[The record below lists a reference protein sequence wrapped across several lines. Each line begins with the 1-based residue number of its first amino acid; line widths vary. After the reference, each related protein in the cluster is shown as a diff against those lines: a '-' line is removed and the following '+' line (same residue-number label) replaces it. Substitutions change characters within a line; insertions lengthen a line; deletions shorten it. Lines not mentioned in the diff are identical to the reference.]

1 MKTYLRVKLSVTVY
15 DFEMADFLV
24 TDQSHEEDTL
34 LVGDVDTRYVV
45 NTLKRDEYSTV
56 QAIANLQNR
65 NIRVAPTHGFNQHG
79 EFCGFRFTLRKDDDA
94 AALPINQKM
103 FHGTSLVQCLPSKLH
118 QHGMDF
124 HGDALTMLK
133 DVAACRTTL
142 LNVLKN
148 LREQCVSEAS
158 LDCMPVHHEAM
169 SSTGSEQVHKM
180 GAIHSTRSRDSM
192 HWDPDIPA
200 SVGIYHGFVRR
211 FGHQAREHRVFIICE
226 GGCKR
231 ACDEFN
237 NLTLDIAHTG
247 VSSAELCESEEA
259 WWLRKACSRMRA
271 KTILA
276 VAEAFKLNIPV
287 VADIHA
293 FTDNV
298 KIASCTL
305 ETLTHD
311 ITCLRNDDIA
321 IFNECVDPTT
331 TRNGILLSVNPS
343 EGYLLFKGPAKANSN
358 VSDYG
363 SIFGSQSEC
372 GIFPVQTRLHTSDR
386 KNDKQDHNTTTYMQ
400 NTVRDYCD
408 SSIFAHFDHTKNQCD
423 DFTEQRTSSRASKQ
437 EPKKSKLYQKID
449 EEFMRNLE
457 KMQWERDNGVVELM
471 PIVVALCE

>member
-1 MKTYLRVKLSVTVY
+1 
-15 DFEMADFLV
+15 MADLSA
-24 TDQSHEEDTL
+24 TDLSQEEEPL
-34 LVGDVDTRYVV
+34 LVGKVDTRYALH
-45 NTLKRDEYSTV
+45 TLKRDEYSTV
-56 QAIANLQNR
+56 QAIANLHNR
-65 NIRVAPTHGFNQHG
+65 DLRVAPTHGFNQHG
-79 EFCGFRFTLRKDDDA
+79 EFCGFRFTLRNDDDA
-94 AALPINQKM
+94 AALPITQKM

-118 QHGMDF
+118 THGIDF
-124 HGDALTMLK
+124 HGDALTLLK
-133 DVAACRTTL
+133 NVEACRETL
-142 LNVLKN
+142 LDVLKK
-148 LREQCVSEAS
+148 LREESVSEAS

-169 SSTGSEQVHKM
+169 SSAGAQQVHKM

-192 HWDPDIPA
+192 HWDPDLPV

-211 FGHQAREHRVFIICE
+211 FGHQAREHRVFIVCE

-247 VSSAELCESEEA
+247 VSAAEFCESEET

-271 KTILA
+271 KIVLA

-293 FTDNV
+293 FEDNV
-298 KIASCTL
+298 KIANCTL
-305 ETLTHD
+305 ETLSHD
-311 ITCLRNDDIA
+311 ITCLRNDKIA
-321 IFNECVDPTT
+321 LFNECVDPTT

-363 SIFGSQSEC
+363 SIFGSQTEC
-372 GIFPVQTRLHTSDR
+372 GIFPVQTRLHASDR
-386 KNDKQDHNTTTYMQ
+386 KDEKQDHSTTTYMQ

-408 SSIFAHFDHTKNQCD
+408 SAIFAHLDDTKNPSEAP
-423 DFTEQRTSSRASKQ
+423 TGHKTSSRASKQ
-437 EPKKSKLYQKID
+437 GPKNVKLYQKID

-457 KMQWERDNGVVELM
+457 RMQWERDNGVVELM
-471 PIVVALCE
+471 PIVVAMCE